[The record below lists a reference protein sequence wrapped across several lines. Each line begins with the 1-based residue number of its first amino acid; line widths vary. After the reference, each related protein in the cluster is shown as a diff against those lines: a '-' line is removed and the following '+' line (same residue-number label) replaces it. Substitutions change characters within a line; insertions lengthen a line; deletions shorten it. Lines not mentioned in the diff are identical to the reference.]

1 MGKKSRTGK
10 KERLHWLPALEF
22 SVGHSPSLKLRPH
35 LIWSSKM
42 SLYLAFSN
50 YGNDI
55 SKL

>member
-1 MGKKSRTGK
+1 MGMKSRTGK
-10 KERLHWLPALEF
+10 KERLHWLPALEY

-42 SLYLAFSN
+42 SSYLALSN